1 MNKLQILSAL
11 KSVLTFF
18 NSDKKV
24 AWFNFS
30 YTWLDGTS
38 VMGIVRGNLQAD
50 RNTVINLSNILAFV
64 KNSDGIFISE
74 LLDIPILGENNHLTL
89 DGSSLEFGFTSNRGD
104 LVKFLGSTSDFL
116 FTTSLI
122 IDNVRVIYFEPINSA
137 NWSMVKSFL
146 DKSQYYLAHK
156 VAYLED
162 QGKHWSRET
171 RK

>member
-1 MNKLQILSAL
+1 MNKSQILSAL
-11 KSVLTFF
+11 KSVLTLF
-18 NSDKKV
+18 NSAGES

-30 YTWLDGTS
+30 YTWLDGTN
-38 VMGIVRGNLQAD
+38 VIGIVRGNLQAD
-50 RNTVINLSNILAFV
+50 KNTVRNLSNILAFV
-64 KNSDGIFISE
+64 KSSDGIFISE
-74 LLDIPILGENNHLTL
+74 LLDIPIIGENNHLTL

-104 LVKFLGSTSDFL
+104 LVKFLGSSSDFL

-146 DKSQYYLAHK
+146 NKSQYYSVHK
-156 VAYLED
+156 VAYLQD
-162 QGKHWSRET
+162 RGKDWSRET